1 MDSEDLPYGFDLV
14 SATIYMYMSP
24 TSAGKGSLNL
34 TAVTLPHHVRSHAN
48 PGTFDLRRCGLK
60 IHLYESALQQG
71 SQIETRYCNTKQSA
85 KLWRILS
92 ISLL

>member
-1 MDSEDLPYGFDLV
+1 MMMDSEDLPYGFDLV

-48 PGTFDLRRCGLK
+48 PGTFDLRRGATWWQ
-60 IHLYESALQQG
+60 AL
-71 SQIETRYCNTKQSA
+71 
-85 KLWRILS
+85 ILVVD
-92 ISLL
+92 